1 MGKLTFK
8 RNQMEWALWRAFTIG
23 RRHGDAPP
31 QIFKTRIK
39 RLLDVDRDF
48 DPLGEAVGD
57 VGDYAFAP
65 AVEEGRGVDA
75 AYSSI
80 DIFCLAVGLDLL
92 DIGFKQSE
100 IVFVLR
106 HIRPSLEARYP
117 ALVKLPSLTDRQT
130 KLARSHPGLPKFVP
144 PKKTEAQA
152 DARVFMVLGRIEL
165 TEVMPTGSVSRGQ
178 AVFPAP
184 LFCDGVENLAATLY
198 DQMPNRRRS
207 VIVVELTALAQA
219 VAEFLAKAPVVRR
232 GRPTLKT

>member
-1 MGKLTFK
+1 MSTPTFK

-23 RRHGDAPP
+23 RRHGDVPP

-48 DPLGEAVGD
+48 DTQSEGVGEV
-57 VGDYAFAP
+57 VDYAFAS
-65 AVEEGRGVDA
+65 AVEEGRGIDA
-75 AYSSI
+75 AYRPV
-80 DIFCLAVGLDLL
+80 DVFCLAVGLDLL

-106 HIRPSLEARYP
+106 HIRPSLEDRYP

-130 KLARSHPGLPKFVP
+130 KLARSHPNLPKFLP

-152 DARVFMVLGRIEL
+152 DVRVFMVLGRVEL
-165 TEVMPTGSVSRGQ
+165 TEVMSTEPVPRGQ

-184 LFCDGVENLAATLY
+184 IFCEGVEKLAATLY

-219 VAEFLAKAPVVRR
+219 VTEFLAKAPVVRR
-232 GRPTLKT
+232 GRPLKS

>member
-1 MGKLTFK
+1 MSTPTFK
-8 RNQMEWALWRAFTIG
+8 RNQMEWALWRAFTLG

-39 RLLDVDRDF
+39 RLLDVDREF
-48 DPLGEAVGD
+48 DTQSDGAGEV
-57 VGDYAFAP
+57 VDYAFAP
-65 AVEEGRGVDA
+65 AVEDGRGNDA
-75 AYSSI
+75 AYEAV

-106 HIRPSLEARYP
+106 HIRPSLEDLYP
-117 ALVKLPSLTDRQT
+117 TLVELPSLTDRQT
-130 KLARSHPGLPKFVP
+130 KLARNHPNLPRFTP

-152 DARVFMVLGRIEL
+152 DPRVFMVLGRIEL
-165 TEVMPTGSVSRGQ
+165 TEVMASDAVARGK

-184 LFCDGVENLAATLY
+184 IFCEGVEKLAATLY

-219 VAEFLAKAPVVRR
+219 VTDFLAKAPVVRR
-232 GRPTLKT
+232 GRPTLTT